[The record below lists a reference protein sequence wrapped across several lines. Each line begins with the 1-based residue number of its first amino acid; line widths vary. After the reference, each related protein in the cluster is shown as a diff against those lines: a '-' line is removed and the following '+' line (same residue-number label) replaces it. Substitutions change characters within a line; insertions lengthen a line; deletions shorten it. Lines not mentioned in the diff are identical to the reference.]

1 MVSFQLPVA
10 SSQRPRR
17 SANFGLSSRHGMF
30 EGREVS

>member
-10 SSQRPRR
+10 GCQRWAHR
-17 SANFGLSSRHGMF
+17 ANFGHSSRQVTF